1 MKPPAEHRVVIIG
14 GGFGGL
20 EAAKALGRAPVR
32 VTLVDR
38 RNFFLFQPLLYQ
50 VATGALSPGDIAAS
64 LRSILRKQKNT
75 ETLLAEVVGFDVRN
89 RKVILRDGEVEYD
102 SLIVAAGSAS
112 HYFGKPEWERLAP
125 SLKSVEDATTIR
137 KRIFL
142 AFESAEREP
151 DPEVRREWLTFAIV
165 GAGPTGVELAGAL
178 SEIANDSLKGD
189 FRVIN
194 PRDARILLIEAG
206 PRVLP
211 SFPPDLSAV
220 AERDLVKLGV
230 RPRTGVMVTS
240 IDATGLTL
248 NIDGRTDRLPAR
260 TVLWAAGV
268 DASGLGRLLAEQ
280 AGVKPDRGGRL
291 PVQPDL
297 SVEGHPEI
305 FVIGDLAN
313 YPHQT
318 GSPLPGLAPVAMQ
331 QGRYVAKVIEAR
343 LAHREEPKFHYIEK
357 GSLAT
362 IGRGKAVAQF
372 GKARFEGHIAWLIWV
387 FVHLMYLVGFEN
399 RVVVF
404 VQWAFQYFTFNRRA
418 RLITGELDVPSRAP
432 TRGAAG

>member
-1 MKPPAEHRVVIIG
+1 MKLPAEHRVVIIG

-20 EAAKALGRAPVR
+20 EAAKTLGRAPVR

-102 SLIVAAGSAS
+102 SLIVASGSTS
-112 HYFGKPEWERLAP
+112 HYFGNPEWERLAP

-142 AFESAEREP
+142 AFEAAEREP

-189 FRVIN
+189 FRVID

-206 PRVLP
+206 PSVLP

-230 RPRTGVMVTS
+230 RPRTGVRVTS
-240 IDATGLTL
+240 VNETGLAL

-280 AGVKPDRGGRL
+280 VGIKPDRGGRL
-291 PVQPDL
+291 LVQPDL
-297 SVEGHPEI
+297 SIAGHPEI
-305 FVIGDLAN
+305 SVIGDLAN
-313 YPHQT
+313 YTHQT

-343 LAHREEPKFHYIEK
+343 LAHRTEPKFHYVDK

-372 GKARFEGHIAWLIWV
+372 GKIHFEGHIAWLIWV

-432 TRGAAG
+432 TRGAGG

>member
-1 MKPPAEHRVVIIG
+1 MIVG

-20 EAAKALGRAPVR
+20 EAAKALGGAPAQ
-32 VTLVDR
+32 VTLIDR

-50 VATGALSPGDIAAS
+50 VATGGLSPGDIASS
-64 LRSILRKQKNT
+64 LRSILRKRKNT
-75 ETLLAEVVGFDVRN
+75 ETLLAEVVDFDVTK

-102 SLIVAAGSAS
+102 SLIVATGSAP
-112 HYFGKPEWERLAP
+112 HYFRNPEWETLAP
-125 SLKSVEDATTIR
+125 GLKSVEDATAIR

-142 AFESAEREP
+142 AFEAAEREP

-189 FRVIN
+189 FRVID
-194 PRDARILLIEAG
+194 PREARILLIEAG

-211 SFPPDLSAV
+211 ALSPDLGAI

-230 RPRTGVMVTS
+230 RLRTGVRVIA
-240 IDATGLTL
+240 IDETGLTFEF
-248 NIDGRTDRLPAR
+248 DGKTDRLAAR
-260 TVLWAAGV
+260 TVIWAAGV
-268 DASGLGRLLAEQ
+268 QASGLGRLLAERT
-280 AGVKPDRGGRL
+280 GVEPDRGGRL
-291 PVQPDL
+291 VVETDL
-297 SVEGHPEI
+297 SVPGYPEI

-331 QGRYVAKVIEAR
+331 EGRYVAKVIEAR
-343 LAHREEPKFHYIEK
+343 LKQRQPPKFHYVDK

-372 GKARFEGHIAWLIWV
+372 GRIRLSGHIAWLAWL

-418 RLITGELDVPSRAP
+418 RLITGEVNLPSRAP
-432 TRGAAG
+432 GRGAGE